1 MNIEDADNPEELWT
15 AALEMAVKNGDQYI
29 LMPRSAMSEDKAVAL
44 AKRLDIS
51 VMVQGDDYAFTTTK
65 QATQALLKKVGL
77 DDDGETH

>member
-44 AKRLDIS
+44 AKRLDI
-51 VMVQGDDYAFTTTK
+51 
-65 QATQALLKKVGL
+65 
-77 DDDGETH
+77 

>member
-1 MNIEDADNPEELWT
+1 MKLEDADNPEELWT

-29 LMPRSAMSEDKAVAL
+29 LMPCSAMSEEKAVAL

-65 QATQALLKKVGL
+65 EATQALLAKAGMSSN
-77 DDDGETH
+77 DQTH